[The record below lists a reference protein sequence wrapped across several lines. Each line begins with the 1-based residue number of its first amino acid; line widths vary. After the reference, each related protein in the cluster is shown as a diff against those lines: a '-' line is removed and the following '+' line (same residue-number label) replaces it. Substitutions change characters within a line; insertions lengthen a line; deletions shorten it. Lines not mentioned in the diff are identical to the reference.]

1 MGFLNLFAKP
11 PPKLVNLSAGS
22 FTVDEEGR
30 VVVSTLPMAFPE
42 PLVQRIATEVLTT
55 FRSAQNL
62 QLPLTEIVIHYPSL
76 KLTAREL
83 RGGAMIFLAPQSL
96 STKKNPN

>member
-11 PPKLVNLSAGS
+11 APKLVNLTNGS

-30 VVVSTLPMAFPE
+30 VLVSTLPFAFPE
-42 PLVQRIATEVLTT
+42 PIIRQIASDVLAL
-55 FRSAQNL
+55 FHSAKTL
-62 QLPLTEIVIHYPSL
+62 QLPLSEIVVHYPSL

-96 STKKNPN
+96 STKKT